1 MSVEKIQWPF
11 GVADVIEPATLTGAI
26 AVTIENRFSILK
38 TGLLTG
44 NATLN
49 LTIDPQVE
57 KGAQL
62 LVLSKTTA
70 TETMT
75 PGTGMTGPV
84 YAGVAGK
91 TKAQLWVYDGTTF
104 KPTAVA
110 FQID

>member
-1 MSVEKIQWPF
+1 MEKIQWPF
-11 GVADVIEPATLTGAI
+11 GEADIIEPATLTGAI
-26 AVTIENRFSILK
+26 AVTIENRLTVVK

-44 NATLN
+44 NGTLN
-49 LTIDPQVE
+49 LTIDPQVA
-57 KGAQL
+57 KGAL
-62 LVLSKTTA
+62 LQVLSKTTG

-75 PGTGMTGPV
+75 PGTGMTGPA

-91 TKAQLWVYDGTTF
+91 TKSQWWVYDGVTF